1 MRRKIQQGK
10 KEDRGERI
18 FRRLILFRSR
28 TSSSLSPHHV
38 APSDKLLSFG
48 PARPLARTTFLSFS
62 IGSER
67 LTPHRNKT
75 VSAGDLQDV
84 GDRHETRLAA
94 DSWSHGTGRQGKE
107 KPRPII
113 PSALPC
119 SLPLRTARRL
129 RPHKLPRD
137 TTPLKLLS
145 AEVLRQRE
153 RGDQRKLEEGH
164 DRNSHSINEK
174 VKTNAKVAAYL
185 FLPFLDELTHC
196 AVHRGIVD
204 ALEDRFSQI
213 VFSALSAL
221 RSLVGSQK

>member
-1 MRRKIQQGK
+1 MLPLISVDACGEKYSKVERRTEENGSFAGQ
-10 KEDRGERI
+10 
-18 FRRLILFRSR
+18 
-28 TSSSLSPHHV
+28 SSSVLAPLPPSLSLSPHRV

-48 PARPLARTTFLSFS
+48 PARPLARTTFLSSFS

-94 DSWSHGTGRQGKE
+94 DSWSHGPGRQGKGE
-107 KPRPII
+107 TRPII
-113 PSALPC
+113 PRALPC
-119 SLPLRTARRL
+119 SLPWRTARRL

-153 RGDQRKLEEGH
+153 RGDQRKLE
-164 DRNSHSINEK
+164 
-174 VKTNAKVAAYL
+174 
-185 FLPFLDELTHC
+185 
-196 AVHRGIVD
+196 
-204 ALEDRFSQI
+204 
-213 VFSALSAL
+213 
-221 RSLVGSQK
+221 GS

>member
-28 TSSSLSPHHV
+28 TSPSLSLSLPIASHPLTNCSHLGQLARSLAPLSSLS
-38 APSDKLLSFG
+38 
-48 PARPLARTTFLSFS
+48 SFS

-84 GDRHETRLAA
+84 GDRHETRLAVAA

-107 KPRPII
+107 KTRPII
-113 PSALPC
+113 PRALPC

-129 RPHKLPRD
+129 RPHKLPRG

-145 AEVLRQRE
+145 AEVLRERE
-153 RGDQRKLEEGH
+153 RGDQRKLE
-164 DRNSHSINEK
+164 
-174 VKTNAKVAAYL
+174 
-185 FLPFLDELTHC
+185 
-196 AVHRGIVD
+196 
-204 ALEDRFSQI
+204 
-213 VFSALSAL
+213 
-221 RSLVGSQK
+221 GS

>member
-28 TSSSLSPHHV
+28 TSTSLSLSPHRV

-48 PARPLARTTFLSFS
+48 PARPLARTTFLSSFS
-62 IGSER
+62 IVSER

-94 DSWSHGTGRQGKE
+94 DSWSHGSCRQGKG
-107 KPRPII
+107 KTRPII
-113 PSALPC
+113 PRALPC
-119 SLPLRTARRL
+119 SLPWRTARRL

-153 RGDQRKLEEGH
+153 RGDQRKLE
-164 DRNSHSINEK
+164 
-174 VKTNAKVAAYL
+174 
-185 FLPFLDELTHC
+185 
-196 AVHRGIVD
+196 
-204 ALEDRFSQI
+204 
-213 VFSALSAL
+213 
-221 RSLVGSQK
+221 GS